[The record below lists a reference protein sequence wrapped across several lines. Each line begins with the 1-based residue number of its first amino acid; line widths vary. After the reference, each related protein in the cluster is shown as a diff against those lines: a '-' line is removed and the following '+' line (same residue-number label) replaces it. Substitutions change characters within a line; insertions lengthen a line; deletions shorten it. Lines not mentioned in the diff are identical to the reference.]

1 MPLDP
6 DEQRLVA
13 DLMRGADLAA
23 ASHALA
29 ALMDRYK
36 RLVYAIAFD
45 LARDQSLAD
54 DVFQETFVRLTIWIR
69 NHPDARIESF
79 RRLLAAFVR
88 RTTLE
93 LGRAGRRT
101 GSADEQSVESA
112 VIEQIYAA
120 ELLDLLSPQ
129 SRRVLE
135 LTVIRGLSSQEAATR
150 LQLSAENVRVIKHRA
165 IRLIRQQQRKDL
177 DALQ

>member
-1 MPLDP
+1 MPLEP
-6 DEQRLVA
+6 DEQRLVDDLVNRA
-13 DLMRGADLAA
+13 DLDA
-23 ASHALA
+23 ASNALA
-29 ALMDRYK
+29 ELMSRYK

-54 DVFQETFVRLTIWIR
+54 DVFQETFVRMTMWLR

-93 LGRAGRRT
+93 FGRAGRQTRT
-101 GSADEQSVESA
+101 DDEPAVESA
-112 VIEQIYAA
+112 VVLQIYAA
-120 ELLDLLSPQ
+120 ELLQLLAPQ

-135 LTVIRGLSSQEAATR
+135 LTVIRGLSSQEAAVR
-150 LQLSAENVRVIKHRA
+150 LKLSPENVRVLKHRA
-165 IRLIRQQQRKDL
+165 IRLIREQQTKDL
-177 DALQ
+177 NALQ